1 MTGASASASP
11 AASMTGAP
19 IRRFAPAKINLSLKV
34 LGRRDDGYHLV
45 DSLVGFADVGDWV
58 TAAPSDRLTLE
69 IVGPQAGG
77 LAGADPSENLA
88 LRAAA
93 ALRRLTGS
101 EAGAALTLEK
111 HLPVASGIGGGSADA
126 AAALR
131 AVTALWGVEPPT
143 DALAALA
150 LELGADVPVCLA
162 GKPARMTGIGE
173 RLDALAPLPSG
184 PPAGLALLNPGVATP
199 TGAVFAAL
207 SGRFSAAAPAPA
219 ALGPTAADLAAAL
232 RPLGNDLTAPAIA
245 TTPVIEEA
253 LAALNAAPAVRY
265 AALSGSGATCFALFD
280 DRAAAAAAADALAA
294 AHPGWWVAAGVLSP
308 DGGAAP

>member
-1 MTGASASASP
+1 MSGP
-11 AASMTGAP
+11 P

-34 LGRRDDGYHLV
+34 LGRRADGYHLL
-45 DSLVGFADVGDWV
+45 DSLVAFADIGDWV

-69 IVGPQAGG
+69 IVGPQAAG
-77 LAGADPSENLA
+77 LVGADPSDNLV

-93 ALRRLTGS
+93 ALRRLAGV

-111 HLPVASGIGGGSADA
+111 RLPVASGIGGGSADA

-131 AVTALWGVEPPT
+131 ALTALWGIDPP
-143 DALAALA
+143 AERLAALA
-150 LELGADVPVCLA
+150 LDLGADVPVCLT
-162 GKPARMTGIGE
+162 GRPARMTGIGG
-173 RLDALAPLPSG
+173 RLETVAPLPSD
-184 PPAGLALLNPGVATP
+184 PPAGLVLLNPGVATP

-207 SGRFSAAAPAPA
+207 AGRFSAAPDAPA
-219 ALGPTAADLAAAL
+219 ALGPTAADLATAL
-232 RPLGNDLTAPAIA
+232 KPLGNDLTAPAIA
-245 TTPVIEEA
+245 TTPVIAET
-253 LAALNAAPAVRY
+253 LAALDAAPAARY